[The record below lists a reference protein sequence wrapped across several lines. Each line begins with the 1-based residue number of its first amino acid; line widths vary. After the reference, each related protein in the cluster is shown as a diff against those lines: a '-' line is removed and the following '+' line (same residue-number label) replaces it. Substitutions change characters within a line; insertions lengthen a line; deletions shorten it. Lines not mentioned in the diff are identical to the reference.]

1 MAKRFARQ
9 VYYRGLEF
17 ELVKVAL
24 RKVLKLRLL
33 IAVALIGWCAGASCL
48 TVSYARS
55 AMAEIEDSAQAL
67 EQSISGSAKSAGAHA
82 CCKARHKSLKRTTI
96 ASQARQDSA
105 EQSQMTL
112 PSTPAP
118 GNAMRCCPLTSGN
131 ILVASRYHSHEKTLA
146 AAQNGSS
153 VVFLISFIP
162 KPVAVPLRLPNRDQS
177 YLLGCAF
184 LI

>member
-1 MAKRFARQ
+1 
-9 VYYRGLEF
+9 
-17 ELVKVAL
+17 VKVAL
-24 RKVLKLRLL
+24 RKVLRLRLL
-33 IAVALIGWCAGASCL
+33 IAVALIGWCAGAGCL

-67 EQSISGSAKSAGAHA
+67 EQSMSGSPKSADAHA

-96 ASQARQDSA
+96 ASPAGLDSA
-105 EQSQMTL
+105 EQSQLTL

-131 ILVASRYHSHEKTLA
+131 MLVGSRYQSHENSLA
-146 AAQNGSS
+146 AAQNISS
-153 VVFLISFIP
+153 IVFLNSFIP
-162 KPVAVPLRLPNRDQS
+162 KPVAVPLRLPSRDQS